1 MGGTD
6 KRQNGERKPQKRQ
19 EDEEDSDQESN

>member
-6 KRQNGERKPQKRQ
+6 KRQNGERKAQERQ
-19 EDEEDSDQESN
+19 EVDDNSDQESN